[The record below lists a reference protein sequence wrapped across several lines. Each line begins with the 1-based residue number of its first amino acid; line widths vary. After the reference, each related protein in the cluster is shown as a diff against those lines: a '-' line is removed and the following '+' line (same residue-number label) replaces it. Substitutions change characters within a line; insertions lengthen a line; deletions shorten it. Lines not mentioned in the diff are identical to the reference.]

1 MADTTTT
8 ANPTA
13 RAGHKGA
20 DAAGLTN
27 PANRAPADQA
37 GYDSKDAKW
46 DDVPG
51 AAARANGYPQA
62 T

>member
-27 PANRAPADQA
+27 TSNLAPADQP
-37 GYDSKDAKW
+37 GYDPKDAKW
-46 DDVPG
+46 ATLPG
-51 AAARANGYPQA
+51 AAARANGYPQSV
-62 T
+62 